1 MNKLFALTF
10 LAFSL
15 AHHANADTLLETAQ
29 QDGNFKTFVK
39 AVKSAGLEETLN
51 EKGPITLF
59 APNDAAFAK
68 LPKAKLNALMANP
81 AELKKVLS
89 YHIYPGKVTQ
99 ADVTAGKIK
108 SLEGADLN
116 LSVTDGVK
124 VDNVKVIG
132 DEINAD
138 NGVIHTMSAVLIP
151 PKG

>member
-10 LAFSL
+10 FALSL
-15 AHHANADTLLETAQ
+15 ANHANADTLLQTAQ

-68 LPKAKLNALMANP
+68 LPKAKFNALMANP
-81 AELKKVLS
+81 TELKKVLS

-99 ADVTAGKIK
+99 ADVSAGKIK
-108 SLEGADLN
+108 SLEGADLK

-124 VDNVKVIG
+124 VDNVKVVG

-151 PKG
+151 KG

>member
-1 MNKLFALTF
+1 MNKLLVLTF

-15 AHHANADTLLETAQ
+15 ANHANADTLLETAQ

-81 AELKKVLS
+81 TELKKVLS

-99 ADVTAGKIK
+99 ADVSAGKIK
-108 SLEGADLN
+108 SLEGADLK

-124 VDNVKVIG
+124 VDNVKVVG

-151 PKG
+151 KG

>member
-10 LAFSL
+10 LVFSL
-15 AHHANADTLLETAQ
+15 ANHANADTLLEIAQ

-81 AELKKVLS
+81 TELKKVLS

-99 ADVTAGKIK
+99 ADVSAGKIK
-108 SLEGADLN
+108 SLEGADLK

-124 VDNVKVIG
+124 VDNVKVVG

-151 PKG
+151 KG